1 MSSWTFISALVHT
14 TKLFPR
20 DSYVDWL
27 PRSLSILTAL
37 CFRNLL
43 RRVGEEGR
51 SREVGVLLPESPLLP
66 LPILLWGE
74 STLREDMS
82 PRMNRSSLS
91 RQAS

>member
-1 MSSWTFISALVHT
+1 M
-14 TKLFPR
+14 
-20 DSYVDWL
+20 
-27 PRSLSILTAL
+27 LTAL

-43 RRVGEEGR
+43 RRVGEEGRGR

-82 PRMNRSSLS
+82 PRINRSSLS
-91 RQAS
+91 RHASCQKIM